1 MNTPDIPADEP
12 QRLATL
18 RALGVLDTA
27 AEERFD
33 RLTRMAKR
41 LFRVPIAL
49 VSLVDENRQWFKSC
63 VGLAASETGRDI
75 SFCGHAILG
84 DDIFYIPDALADE
97 RFADNPLV
105 TGAPHIRFYAG
116 CPLHAANGAKVGTLC
131 VIDVQPREFDH
142 DDAQALHDLAR
153 MVEAELIAFQAA
165 TTDELTGISN
175 RRGFRL
181 LAQYS
186 LNFCARQNLPVSLAF
201 LDLDKF
207 KAINDCFGHAA
218 GDQALA
224 TFAELMRS
232 SFRSADLL
240 ARLGGDEFV
249 VLLSEVEHERAH
261 AAVAKF
267 SRHLDAYN
275 AGSGQPYQ
283 LAFSD
288 GIVELDAERHFSI
301 EALLAEGDELMYS
314 IKAAKR

>member
-1 MNTPDIPADEP
+1 MNTPETPADEP
-12 QRLATL
+12 RRLAAL

-63 VGLAASETGRDI
+63 VGLEASETSRDI

-84 DDIFYIPDALADE
+84 DDIFIIPNAVADA

-105 TGAPHIRFYAG
+105 VGEPNIRFYAG

-131 VIDVQPREFDH
+131 VIDAQPREFDH
-142 DDAQALHDLAR
+142 DDAQALHDLAL

-207 KAINDCFGHAA
+207 KSINDRFGHAA

-224 TFAELMRS
+224 AFAEQMRA

-249 VLLSEVEHERAH
+249 VLLSDTGRERAQ
-261 AAVAKF
+261 AAVDKF
-267 SRHLDAYN
+267 ARKLDAHN
-275 AGSGQPYQ
+275 DAAGQPYR

-288 GIVELDAERHFSI
+288 GIVELDPERHFSM
-301 EALLAEGDELMYS
+301 EALLAEGDALMYQ
-314 IKAAKR
+314 IKAAKK

>member
-1 MNTPDIPADEP
+1 
-12 QRLATL
+12 
-18 RALGVLDTA
+18 
-27 AEERFD
+27 
-33 RLTRMAKR
+33 
-41 LFRVPIAL
+41 
-49 VSLVDENRQWFKSC
+49 
-63 VGLAASETGRDI
+63 
-75 SFCGHAILG
+75 
-84 DDIFYIPDALADE
+84 
-97 RFADNPLV
+97 
-105 TGAPHIRFYAG
+105 
-116 CPLHAANGAKVGTLC
+116 
-131 VIDVQPREFDH
+131 IDVQPREFDH

-165 TTDELTGISN
+165 TTDELTGLSN

-201 LDLDKF
+201 MDLDKF

-224 TFAELMRS
+224 AFAELMRG

-249 VLLSEVEHERAH
+249 VLLSDVGQERAQ
-261 AAVAKF
+261 AAMAKF
-267 SRHLDAYN
+267 ARHLDAYN
-275 AGSGQPYQ
+275 AGSGQPYP
-283 LAFSD
+283 LAFSA